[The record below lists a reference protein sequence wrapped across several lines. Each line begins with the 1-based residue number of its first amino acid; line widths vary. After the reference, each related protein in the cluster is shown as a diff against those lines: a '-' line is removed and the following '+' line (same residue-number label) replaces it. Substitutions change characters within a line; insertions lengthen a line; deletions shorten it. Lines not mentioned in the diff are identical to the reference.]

1 MPFADLRDQ
10 PLNAFLEAERDE
22 EALWLFMHV
31 PKTAGSSLSN
41 ELARARKP
49 YRNIHIDYSK
59 PQIPHDQQLQAAVDD
74 FIASA
79 QARPHRSAS
88 GHITMKHAR
97 QIKAAIPS
105 TKLVTVIRDP
115 VARVISDFR
124 YQRTP
129 AHPPHQDFIRRFPTI
144 WDFIEHGPSRN
155 KIARHLAPDFRAPA
169 EQIVRDVAAAMA
181 FIGAVEMYP
190 LSFSLMFKLMGQERR
205 PKLHVRKTEA
215 RPENDVE
222 VTPALRQRISELN
235 QIDEAIYGYV
245 VTTLKRR
252 RKEWVAERR
261 ERQATAGAA
270 A

>member
-1 MPFADLRDQ
+1 MPFADLKDQ
-10 PLNAFLEAERDE
+10 PLDAFLEAESDPR
-22 EALWLFMHV
+22 ALWLFIHV

-41 ELARARKP
+41 ELARTRKP

-79 QARPHRSAS
+79 KARPHLSAS

-97 QIKAAIPS
+97 QIQREIPG
-105 TKLVTVIRDP
+105 TKLVTIIRDP

-129 AHPPHQDFIRRFPTI
+129 AHPPYQDFIRKFPSI

-155 KIARHLAPDFRAPA
+155 KMARHLAPNFQEPA
-169 EQIVRDVAAAMA
+169 EQIVRDVCQAMA

-190 LSFSLMFKLMGQERR
+190 LSFSLMFKLMGEDRR

-215 RPENDVE
+215 RAENDVE
-222 VTPALRQRISELN
+222 VTPALRQRIRELN
-235 QIDEAIYGYV
+235 PIDEAIYAEV
-245 VTTLKRR
+245 LSTLKAR
-252 RKEWVAERR
+252 RKEWVAGRR
-261 ERQATAGAA
+261 EERAA
-270 A
+270 

>member
-1 MPFADLRDQ
+1 MPFADLQDQ
-10 PLNAFLEAERDE
+10 PLQQFLDAERDE
-22 EALWLFMHV
+22 DALWLFIHV

-59 PQIPHDQQLQAAVDD
+59 PQVPHDQQLQAAVDD

-79 QARPHRSAS
+79 KVKPHRSAS
-88 GHITMKHAR
+88 GHITMKHAQ
-97 QIKAAIPS
+97 QIKAAIPN
-105 TKLVTVIRDP
+105 TKFVTVIRDP

-129 AHPPHQDFIRRFPTI
+129 AHPPYQDFIRRFPTI

-155 KIARHLAPDFRAPA
+155 KIARHLAPEFRAPP
-169 EQIVRDVAAAMA
+169 EQVVADVTGAMS

-190 LSFSLMFKLMGQERR
+190 LSFNLMFKLMGQERR
-205 PKLHVRKTEA
+205 PKLHVRQTES
-215 RPENDVE
+215 RPENNVE
-222 VTPALRQRISELN
+222 VTPELRQRIRELN
-235 QIDEAIYGYV
+235 SVDEGIYGSALAI
-245 VTTLKRR
+245 LKAR
-252 RKEWVAERR
+252 RKEWVAERQ
-261 ERQATAGAA
+261 ERKGGAEAA